1 MTFKNAAKHAQWLSE
16 IVLFYYKDHGLTQE
30 QAYELSKQL
39 KLLAIQI
46 THADSL
52 HDLKFVYAV
61 ITMFNNKVSVF
72 KHSKREYSIHYN
84 IRDHILNKL
93 NSCIAT
99 GNNFK
104 VREELMKLMA
114 GQGLPVFRT
123 PEIVNA
129 VFSILIKIEQ
139 SAMPLSSDQVKKT
152 MEEIDHLVDPSS
164 NRYGK
169 LLNWQNPPDP
179 FWHYGIGLSDAHIFD
194 PGQGLCPFE
203 RSEANF
209 VLGIDHIAFSP
220 NQTIKRLKAC
230 SQCFRRLGIYSIRLE
245 LRASWSID
253 CYRPAKMLSKQSYFG
268 GCAT

>member
-1 MTFKNAAKHAQWLSE
+1 MISGIDMSVPMIAGLLDSIIEEMGAKDRREHERRMKELQIIENSNLKDEYVKQLLLDRILYPVEKAQHDIQNAAKHAQWLSE
-16 IVLFYYKDHGLTQE
+16 IVLFHYKDHGLNQE

-114 GQGLPVFRT
+114 GQSLPVVE
-123 PEIVNA
+123 PQ
-129 VFSILIKIEQ
+129 K
-139 SAMPLSSDQVKKT
+139 
-152 MEEIDHLVDPSS
+152 
-164 NRYGK
+164 
-169 LLNWQNPPDP
+169 
-179 FWHYGIGLSDAHIFD
+179 
-194 PGQGLCPFE
+194 
-203 RSEANF
+203 
-209 VLGIDHIAFSP
+209 
-220 NQTIKRLKAC
+220 
-230 SQCFRRLGIYSIRLE
+230 
-245 LRASWSID
+245 
-253 CYRPAKMLSKQSYFG
+253 
-268 GCAT
+268 

>member
-1 MTFKNAAKHAQWLSE
+1 MISGIDMSVPMIAGLLDSIIEEMGAKDRREHERRMKELQIIENSNLKDEYVKQLLLDRMLYPVEKAQHDIQNAAKHAQWLSE
-16 IVLFYYKDHGLTQE
+16 IVLFHYKDHGLTQE

-104 VREELMKLMA
+104 VREELMKLMT
-114 GQGLPVFRT
+114 GQGLPV
-123 PEIVNA
+123 
-129 VFSILIKIEQ
+129 
-139 SAMPLSSDQVKKT
+139 
-152 MEEIDHLVDPSS
+152 
-164 NRYGK
+164 
-169 LLNWQNPPDP
+169 
-179 FWHYGIGLSDAHIFD
+179 
-194 PGQGLCPFE
+194 
-203 RSEANF
+203 
-209 VLGIDHIAFSP
+209 
-220 NQTIKRLKAC
+220 
-230 SQCFRRLGIYSIRLE
+230 LE
-245 LRASWSID
+245 
-253 CYRPAKMLSKQSYFG
+253 PQK
-268 GCAT
+268 